1 MHGIGL
7 MKFSVG
13 ELEGVEGLDDEG
25 VNNEGVDTSLSPP
38 LSTMKFGLSPSNGDI
53 DLELLSIGEKELNFK
68 GGGNAALDTFWM
80 LPVGVPGDARRK
92 AAGEG

>member
-7 MKFSVG
+7 MKVLVG
-13 ELEGVEGLDDEG
+13 ELEGVEDLDDEG

-38 LSTMKFGLSPSNGDI
+38 LSTLKFGLSPSNGDM
-53 DLELLSIGEKELNFK
+53 DRELVSIGEKELNLK
-68 GGGNAALDTFWM
+68 GGGNAASDTFWM
-80 LPVGVPGDARRK
+80 LLVGVPGDARRK